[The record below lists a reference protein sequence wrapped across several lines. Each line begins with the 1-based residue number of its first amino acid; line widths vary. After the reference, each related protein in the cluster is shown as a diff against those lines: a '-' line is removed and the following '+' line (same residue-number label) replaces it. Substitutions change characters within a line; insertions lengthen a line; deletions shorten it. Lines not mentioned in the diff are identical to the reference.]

1 MIICAGESL
10 IDMVSFRGEPEYTP
24 HVGGSNFN
32 SSIAL
37 GRLGANSYYFGAVS
51 NDSYGELIE
60 NTLRHSKVKE
70 DFVIKTNRP
79 TTLAYADVIDGI
91 AEYTFVDEY
100 SAGRLLDQTSLKPF
114 VKRVI
119 KAKALLVGGISLQA
133 EPCGS
138 SWQWLVEEVSG
149 HLPIYFDANIRPDF
163 IENKRNYFDRFVE
176 LTTKVDIIKI
186 SEEDYRYLYGA
197 QDFNKVSKD
206 WLKIGVKLVIFTLGA
221 EGSKV
226 IYDNGKE
233 IFVKSKK
240 VDVVDTIAAGDT
252 FNAGF
257 LLSLDEQGLLDR
269 ESLDII
275 SDTQLEKAL
284 SYANKVASITVTKKG
299 ANPPW
304 LDEIQ
309 NFIIKD
315 SPRD

>member
-10 IDMVSFRGEPEYTP
+10 VDMVSFRGEPEYTP

-37 GRLGANSYYFGAVS
+37 GRLGADSYYFGAIS

-79 TTLAYADVIDGI
+79 TTLAYADVVDGI
-91 AEYTFVDEY
+91 AEYTFVDEH
-100 SAGRLLDQTSLKPF
+100 SAGRLLDQKALNPF
-114 VKRVI
+114 IKRVM
-119 KAKALLVGGISLQA
+119 KAKALLVGGIRLQA

-138 SWQWLVEEVSG
+138 SWQWFIEQVSG
-149 HLPIYFDANIRPDF
+149 QLPIYFDANIRPDF
-163 IENKRNYFDRFVE
+163 IENKQSYLNRFVK
-176 LTTKVDIIKI
+176 LTSKVDIIKI
-186 SEEDYRYLYGA
+186 SDEDFRYLYGA
-197 QDFNKVSKD
+197 KDFNEVSKS
-206 WLKIGVKLVIFTLGA
+206 WLDNGVKLIILTLGS

-226 IYDNGKE
+226 IYGNGNE
-233 IFVKSKK
+233 VFAESLK

-257 LLSLDEQGLLDR
+257 LLNLDEQDLLDR
-269 ESLDII
+269 EGLNTINND
-275 SDTQLEKAL
+275 QLTRAL
-284 SYANKVASITVTKKG
+284 NFANKVASITVTRKG

-304 LDEIQ
+304 HEEL
-309 NFIIKD
+309 
-315 SPRD
+315 

>member
-37 GRLGANSYYFGAVS
+37 GRLGSNSYYFGAIS

-60 NTLRHSKVKE
+60 DCLRGSNVKE
-70 DFVIKTNRP
+70 DFIIKTNRP
-79 TTLAYADVIDGI
+79 TTLAYADVVDGI
-91 AEYTFVDEY
+91 AEYTFVDEH
-100 SAGRLLDQTSLKPF
+100 SAGRMLDQTSLKPF

-138 SWQWLVEEVSG
+138 SWQWLIEQVSG
-149 HLPIYFDANIRPDF
+149 HLPIYLDVNIRPDF
-163 IENKRNYFDRFVE
+163 IENKRSYFDRFVR
-176 LTTKVDIIKI
+176 LTSKVDIVKI
-186 SEEDYRYLYGA
+186 SEDDYRYLYGA

-206 WLKIGVKLVIFTLGA
+206 WLNNGVKLVIFTLGA

-233 IFVKSKK
+233 VFAKSKK
-240 VDVVDTIAAGDT
+240 VVVVDTIAAGDT

-284 SYANKVASITVTKKG
+284 TFANKVASFTVTKKG

-304 LDEIQ
+304 LDEI
-309 NFIIKD
+309 
-315 SPRD
+315 

>member
-10 IDMVSFRGEPEYTP
+10 IDMVSFRGEAEYTP

-37 GRLGANSYYFGAVS
+37 GRLGADSYYFGAIS

-79 TTLAYADVIDGI
+79 TTLAYADVIEGI
-91 AEYTFVDEY
+91 AEYTFVDEH
-100 SAGRLLDQTSLKPF
+100 SAGRLLDQSSLKPF
-114 VKRVI
+114 LVGLK

-138 SWQWLVEEVSG
+138 SWQWLIGEVSG
-149 HLPIYFDANIRPDF
+149 YLPIYFDANIRPDF
-163 IENKRNYFDRFVE
+163 IEDKQSFFDRFIE
-176 LTTKVDIIKI
+176 LTSRVDIIKI
-186 SEEDYRYLYGA
+186 SDEDFRYLYGA
-197 QDFNKVSKD
+197 KDFNEVSKS
-206 WLKIGVKLVIFTLGA
+206 WLDNGVKLIILTLGS

-226 IYDNGKE
+226 IYGNGNE
-233 IFVKSKK
+233 VFAESLK

-257 LLSLDEQGLLDR
+257 LLNLDEQDLLDR
-269 ESLDII
+269 EGLNTINND
-275 SDTQLEKAL
+275 QLTRAL
-284 SYANKVASITVTKKG
+284 NFANKVASITVTRKG

-304 LDEIQ
+304 HEEL
-309 NFIIKD
+309 
-315 SPRD
+315 

>member
-37 GRLGANSYYFGAVS
+37 GRLGSNSYYFGAIS

-60 NTLRHSKVKE
+60 DCLRGSNVKE
-70 DFVIKTNRP
+70 DFIIKTNRP
-79 TTLAYADVIDGI
+79 TTLAYADVVDGI
-91 AEYTFVDEY
+91 AEYTFVDEH
-100 SAGRLLDQTSLKPF
+100 SAGRMLDQTSLKPF

-138 SWQWLVEEVSG
+138 SWQWLIEQVSG
-149 HLPIYFDANIRPDF
+149 HLSIYLDVNIRPDF
-163 IENKRNYFDRFVE
+163 IENKRSYFDRFVR
-176 LTTKVDIIKI
+176 LTSKVDIVKI
-186 SEEDYRYLYGA
+186 SEDDYRYLYGA

-206 WLKIGVKLVIFTLGA
+206 WLNNGVKLVIFTLGA

-233 IFVKSKK
+233 VFAKSKK

-284 SYANKVASITVTKKG
+284 TFANKVASFTVTKKG

-309 NFIIKD
+309 KF
-315 SPRD
+315 

>member
-10 IDMVSFRGEPEYTP
+10 VDMVSFRGEPEYTP

-37 GRLGANSYYFGAVS
+37 GRLGADSYYFGAIS
-51 NDSYGELIE
+51 NDNYGGLIE

-79 TTLAYADVIDGI
+79 TTLAYADVVDGI
-91 AEYTFVDEY
+91 AEYTFVDEH
-100 SAGRLLDQTSLKPF
+100 SAGRLLDQKALNPF
-114 VKRVI
+114 IKRVM

-138 SWQWLVEEVSG
+138 SWQWFIEQVSSY
-149 HLPIYFDANIRPDF
+149 LPIYFDANVRPDF
-163 IENKRNYFDRFVE
+163 IENKQNYIARFE
-176 LTTKVDIIKI
+176 GLTSKVDIIKI
-186 SEEDYRYLYGA
+186 SDEDYRYLYGA
-197 QDFNKVSKD
+197 QDFNKVSKEWID
-206 WLKIGVKLVIFTLGA
+206 NGVKLVILTLGSA
-221 EGSKV
+221 GSKV
-226 IYDNGKE
+226 IYKNGSE
-233 IFVKSKK
+233 VFAESQK

-257 LLSLDEQGLLDR
+257 LLNLDEQGLLDR
-269 ESLDII
+269 VSLDII

-304 LDEIQ
+304 LHQ
-309 NFIIKD
+309 IK
-315 SPRD
+315 

>member
-51 NDSYGELIE
+51 HDTYGELIE
-60 NTLRHSKVKE
+60 DYLRGSNVKE
-70 DFVIKTNRP
+70 DFIIKTNRP
-79 TTLAYADVIDGI
+79 TTLAYADVVDGI
-91 AEYTFVDEY
+91 AEYTFVDEH
-100 SAGRLLDQTSLKPF
+100 SAGRMLDQTSLKPF

-119 KAKALLVGGISLQA
+119 KAKALLVGGISFQA
-133 EPCGS
+133 EPCGT
-138 SWQWLVEEVSG
+138 SWQWLIEQVSG
-149 HLPIYFDANIRPDF
+149 HLPIYFDVNIRPDF
-163 IENKRNYFDRFVE
+163 IENKRNYFDRFVR
-176 LTTKVDIIKI
+176 LTSKVDIVKI
-186 SEEDYRYLYGA
+186 SEDDYRYLYGA

-206 WLKIGVKLVIFTLGA
+206 WLNNGVKLVIFTLGT

-233 IFVKSKK
+233 VFAKSKK

-284 SYANKVASITVTKKG
+284 TFANKVASFTVTKKG

-304 LDEIQ
+304 LDEILK
-309 NFIIKD
+309 F
-315 SPRD
+315 

>member
-37 GRLGANSYYFGAVS
+37 GRLGSNSYYFGAIS

-60 NTLRHSKVKE
+60 DCLRGSNVKE
-70 DFVIKTNRP
+70 DFIIKTNRP
-79 TTLAYADVIDGI
+79 TTLAYADVVDGI
-91 AEYTFVDEY
+91 AEYTFVDEH
-100 SAGRLLDQTSLKPF
+100 SAGRMLDQTSLKPF

-138 SWQWLVEEVSG
+138 SWQWLIEQVSG
-149 HLPIYFDANIRPDF
+149 HLPIYLDVNIRPDF
-163 IENKRNYFDRFVE
+163 IENKRSYFDRFVR
-176 LTTKVDIIKI
+176 LTSKVDIVKI
-186 SEEDYRYLYGA
+186 SEDDYRYLYGA

-206 WLKIGVKLVIFTLGA
+206 WLNNGVKLVIFTLGA

-233 IFVKSKK
+233 VFAKSKK

-275 SDTQLEKAL
+275 SDTQLEKVL
-284 SYANKVASITVTKKG
+284 TFANKVASFTVTKKG

-304 LDEIQ
+304 LDEILK
-309 NFIIKD
+309 F
-315 SPRD
+315 

>member
-10 IDMVSFRGEPEYTP
+10 VDMVSFRGEPEYTP

-37 GRLGANSYYFGAVS
+37 GRLGADSYSFGAIS

-79 TTLAYADVIDGI
+79 TTLAYADVVDGI
-91 AEYTFVDEY
+91 AEYTFVDEH
-100 SAGRLLDQTSLKPF
+100 SAGRLLDQKALNPF
-114 VKRVI
+114 IKRVM

-138 SWQWLVEEVSG
+138 SWQWFIEQVSG
-149 HLPIYFDANIRPDF
+149 QLPIYFDANIRPDF
-163 IENKRNYFDRFVE
+163 IENKQSYLNRFVE
-176 LTTKVDIIKI
+176 LTSKVDIIKI
-186 SEEDYRYLYGA
+186 SDEDFRYLYGA
-197 QDFNKVSKD
+197 KDFNEVSKS
-206 WLKIGVKLVIFTLGA
+206 WLDNGVKLIILTLGS

-226 IYDNGKE
+226 IYGNGNE
-233 IFVKSKK
+233 VFAESLK

-257 LLSLDEQGLLDR
+257 LLNLDEQDLLDR
-269 ESLDII
+269 EGLNAINND
-275 SDTQLEKAL
+275 QLTRAL
-284 SYANKVASITVTKKG
+284 NFANKVASITVTRKG

-304 LDEIQ
+304 HEEL
-309 NFIIKD
+309 
-315 SPRD
+315 

>member
-10 IDMVSFRGEPEYTP
+10 IDMVSFKGEAQYTP
-24 HVGGSNFN
+24 HVGGSILN
-32 SSIAL
+32 SARAL
-37 GRLGANSYYFGAVS
+37 GRLDADAYYFGAVS
-51 NDSYGELIE
+51 SDTFGGLILDC
-60 NTLRHSKVKE
+60 LRDSKVQE
-70 DFVIKTNRP
+70 DFIINTNRP
-79 TTLAYADVIDGI
+79 TTLAYADVIAG
-91 AEYTFVDEY
+91 AAKYTFVDEY

-114 VKRVI
+114 VKRVM
-119 KAKALLVGGISLQA
+119 KAKALLVGGISLQT

-163 IENKRNYFDRFVE
+163 IENKRNYFERFVE

-186 SEEDYRYLYGA
+186 SEDDYRYLYGA
-197 QDFNKVSKD
+197 QDFNKVSKV
-206 WLKIGVKLVIFTLGA
+206 WLNNGVKLVILTLGS

-233 IFVKSKK
+233 VFVKSKK

-257 LLSLDEQGLLDR
+257 LLSLDVQGLLDR

-275 SDTQLEKAL
+275 SDTQIEKAL

-304 LDEIQ
+304 MHQ
-309 NFIIKD
+309 IK
-315 SPRD
+315 

>member
-10 IDMVSFRGEPEYTP
+10 IDMVSFRGEAEYTP

-37 GRLGANSYYFGAVS
+37 GRLGADSYYFGAIS

-79 TTLAYADVIDGI
+79 TTLAYADVIEGI
-91 AEYTFVDEY
+91 AEYTFVDEH
-100 SAGRLLDQTSLKPF
+100 SAGRLLDQSSLKPF
-114 VKRVI
+114 LVGLK

-138 SWQWLVEEVSG
+138 SWQWLIGKVSG

-163 IENKRNYFDRFVE
+163 IEDKQSFFDRFIE
-176 LTTKVDIIKI
+176 LTSKVDIIKI
-186 SEEDYRYLYGA
+186 SDEDYRYLYGA
-197 QDFNKVSKD
+197 QDFSETSKG
-206 WLKIGVKLVIFTLGA
+206 WLNNGVKLVILTLGSDGA
-221 EGSKV
+221 KV
-226 IYDNGKE
+226 LYSDHEVSVQSN
-233 IFVKSKK
+233 K
-240 VDVVDTIAAGDT
+240 VDVLDTIAAGDT

-257 LLSLDEQGLLDR
+257 LLSLDKQGLLDR
-269 ESLDII
+269 ESLNSIGK
-275 SDTQLEKAL
+275 TQLKTAL
-284 SYANKVASITVTKKG
+284 TFANKVASITVTKKG

-304 LDEIQ
+304 LEEL
-309 NFIIKD
+309 
-315 SPRD
+315 

>member
-37 GRLGANSYYFGAVS
+37 GRLGADSYYFGAVS
-51 NDSYGELIE
+51 NDSYGVLIE

-79 TTLAYADVIDGI
+79 TTLAYADVVDGI
-91 AEYTFVDEY
+91 AEYTFVDEH
-100 SAGRLLDQTSLKPF
+100 SAGRLLDQKALNPF
-114 VKRVI
+114 IKRVM

-138 SWQWLVEEVSG
+138 SWQWFIEQVSG
-149 HLPIYFDANIRPDF
+149 QLPIYFDANIRPDF
-163 IENKRNYFDRFVE
+163 IENKQSYLNRFVE
-176 LTTKVDIIKI
+176 LTSKVDIIKI
-186 SEEDYRYLYGA
+186 SDEDFRYLYGA
-197 QDFNKVSKD
+197 KDFNEVSKS
-206 WLKIGVKLVIFTLGA
+206 WLDNGVKLIILTLGS

-226 IYDNGKE
+226 IYGNGNE
-233 IFVKSKK
+233 VFAESLK

-257 LLSLDEQGLLDR
+257 LLNLDEQDLLDR
-269 ESLDII
+269 EGLNTINND
-275 SDTQLEKAL
+275 QLTRAL
-284 SYANKVASITVTKKG
+284 NFANKVASITVTRKG

-304 LDEIQ
+304 HEEL
-309 NFIIKD
+309 
-315 SPRD
+315 

>member
-10 IDMVSFRGEPEYTP
+10 IDMVSFRGEAEYTP

-37 GRLGANSYYFGAVS
+37 GRLGADTYYFGAVS

-60 NTLRHSKVKE
+60 SKLRHSKVKE

-91 AEYTFVDEY
+91 AEYTFVDEH
-100 SAGRLLDQTSLKPF
+100 SAGRLLDSSSLKPF
-114 VKRVI
+114 LDGVK

-138 SWQWLVEEVSG
+138 SWQSFIEEVAG
-149 HLPIYFDANIRPDF
+149 HLPIYFDANVRPDF
-163 IENKRNYFDRFVE
+163 IENKQAYLARFIE
-176 LTTKVDIIKI
+176 LTHKVDILKI
-186 SEEDYRYLYGA
+186 SDEDYRYLFGA
-197 QDFNKVSKD
+197 QDINEVSKS
-206 WLKIGVKLVIFTLGA
+206 WLDNGIKLVILTLGS

-226 IYDNGKE
+226 INGNGNKVFAE
-233 IFVKSKK
+233 SLN

-257 LLSLDEQGLLDR
+257 LLNLDEQDLLDR
-269 ESLDII
+269 DSLNTIKNDQL
-275 SDTQLEKAL
+275 TQAL
-284 SYANKVASITVTKKG
+284 SFANKVASITVTRKG

-304 LDEIQ
+304 HEEL
-309 NFIIKD
+309 
-315 SPRD
+315 S

>member
-37 GRLGANSYYFGAVS
+37 GRLGSNSYYFGAIS

-60 NTLRHSKVKE
+60 DCLRGSNVKE
-70 DFVIKTNRP
+70 DFIIKTNRP
-79 TTLAYADVIDGI
+79 TTLAYADVVDGI
-91 AEYTFVDEY
+91 AEYTFVDEH
-100 SAGRLLDQTSLKPF
+100 SAGRMLDQTSLKPF

-119 KAKALLVGGISLQA
+119 KAKSLLVGGISLQA

-138 SWQWLVEEVSG
+138 SWQWLIEQVSG
-149 HLPIYFDANIRPDF
+149 HLPIYLDVNIRPDF
-163 IENKRNYFDRFVE
+163 IENKRSYFDRFVR
-176 LTTKVDIIKI
+176 LTSKVDIVKI
-186 SEEDYRYLYGA
+186 SEDDYRYLYGA
-197 QDFNKVSKD
+197 QDLNKVSKD
-206 WLKIGVKLVIFTLGA
+206 WLKNGVKLVIFTLGA

-233 IFVKSKK
+233 VFAKSKK

-284 SYANKVASITVTKKG
+284 TFANKVASFTVTKKG

-309 NFIIKD
+309 KF
-315 SPRD
+315 

>member
-37 GRLGANSYYFGAVS
+37 GRLGSNSYYFGAIS

-60 NTLRHSKVKE
+60 DCLRGSNVKE
-70 DFVIKTNRP
+70 DFIIKTNRP
-79 TTLAYADVIDGI
+79 TTLAYADVVDGI
-91 AEYTFVDEY
+91 AEYTFVDEH
-100 SAGRLLDQTSLKPF
+100 SAGRMLDQTSLKPF

-138 SWQWLVEEVSG
+138 SWQWLIEQVSG
-149 HLPIYFDANIRPDF
+149 HLPIYLDVNIRPDF
-163 IENKRNYFDRFVE
+163 IENKRSYFDRFVR
-176 LTTKVDIIKI
+176 LTSKVDIVKI
-186 SEEDYRYLYGA
+186 SEDDYRYLYGV

-206 WLKIGVKLVIFTLGA
+206 WLNNGVKLVIFTLGA

-226 IYDNGKE
+226 IYDGGKE
-233 IFVKSKK
+233 VFAKSKK

-284 SYANKVASITVTKKG
+284 TFANKVASFTVTKKG

-309 NFIIKD
+309 KF
-315 SPRD
+315 

>member
-10 IDMVSFRGEPEYTP
+10 IDMVSYRGEPEYTP

-51 NDSYGELIE
+51 HDTYGELIE
-60 NTLRHSKVKE
+60 DCLRGSNVKE
-70 DFVIKTNRP
+70 DFIIKTNRP
-79 TTLAYADVIDGI
+79 TSLAYADVVDGI
-91 AEYTFVDEY
+91 AEYTFVDEH
-100 SAGRLLDQTSLKPF
+100 SAGRMLDQTSLKPF

-119 KAKALLVGGISLQA
+119 KAKALLVGGISFQA
-133 EPCGS
+133 EPCGT
-138 SWQWLVEEVSG
+138 SWQWLIEQVSG

-186 SEEDYRYLYGA
+186 SEEDYRYLYGSK
-197 QDFNKVSKD
+197 DFSKVSKD
-206 WLKIGVKLVIFTLGA
+206 WLNNGVKLVIFTLGA

-233 IFVKSKK
+233 VFAKSKK

-275 SDTQLEKAL
+275 SDMQLEKAL
-284 SYANKVASITVTKKG
+284 TFANKVASFTVTKKG

-304 LDEIQ
+304 LDEIK
-309 NFIIKD
+309 FF
-315 SPRD
+315 

>member
-37 GRLGANSYYFGAVS
+37 GRLGSNSYYFGAIS

-60 NTLRHSKVKE
+60 DCLRGSNVKE
-70 DFVIKTNRP
+70 DFIIKTNRP
-79 TTLAYADVIDGI
+79 TTLAYADVVDGI
-91 AEYTFVDEY
+91 AEYTFVDEH
-100 SAGRLLDQTSLKPF
+100 SAGRMLDQTSLKPF

-138 SWQWLVEEVSG
+138 SWQWLIEQVSG
-149 HLPIYFDANIRPDF
+149 HLPIYLDANIRPDF
-163 IENKRNYFDRFVE
+163 IENKRSYFDRFVR
-176 LTTKVDIIKI
+176 LTSKVDIVKI
-186 SEEDYRYLYGA
+186 SEDDYRYLYGA

-206 WLKIGVKLVIFTLGA
+206 WLNNGVKLVIFTLGA

-226 IYDNGKE
+226 IYDGGKE
-233 IFVKSKK
+233 VFAKSKK

-284 SYANKVASITVTKKG
+284 TFANKVASFTVTQKG

-309 NFIIKD
+309 KF
-315 SPRD
+315 

>member
-10 IDMVSFRGEPEYTP
+10 IDMVSFRSEPEYTP

-37 GRLGANSYYFGAVS
+37 GRLGADCYYFGAVS

-79 TTLAYADVIDGI
+79 TTLAYADVVDGI
-91 AEYTFVDEY
+91 AEYTFVDEH
-100 SAGRLLDQTSLKPF
+100 SAGRMLDQTSLKPF

-133 EPCGS
+133 EPCGT
-138 SWQWLVEEVSG
+138 SWQWLIEQVSG

-197 QDFNKVSKD
+197 QDFNKVSKV
-206 WLKIGVKLVIFTLGA
+206 WLDNGVKLVIFTLGS

-226 IYDNGKE
+226 IFDNDKE
-233 IFVKSKK
+233 VFVKSKK
-240 VDVVDTIAAGDT
+240 VDVVDTIAAGDS

-269 ESLDII
+269 VSLDII

-304 LDEIQ
+304 LHQ
-309 NFIIKD
+309 IK
-315 SPRD
+315 

>member
-51 NDSYGELIE
+51 HDTYGELIE
-60 NTLRHSKVKE
+60 DRLRGSNVKE
-70 DFVIKTNRP
+70 DFIIKTNRP
-79 TTLAYADVIDGI
+79 TTLAYADVVDGI
-91 AEYTFVDEY
+91 AEYTFVDEH
-100 SAGRLLDQTSLKPF
+100 SAGRMLDQTSLKPF

-138 SWQWLVEEVSG
+138 SWQWLIKQVSG
-149 HLPIYFDANIRPDF
+149 HLPIYLDANIRPDF
-163 IENKRNYFDRFVE
+163 IENKRSYFDRFVR
-176 LTTKVDIIKI
+176 LTSKVDIVKI
-186 SEEDYRYLYGA
+186 SEDDYRYLYGA

-206 WLKIGVKLVIFTLGA
+206 WLNNGVKLVIFTLGA

-233 IFVKSKK
+233 VFAKSKK

-284 SYANKVASITVTKKG
+284 TFANKVASFTVTKKG

-309 NFIIKD
+309 KF
-315 SPRD
+315 

>member
-51 NDSYGELIE
+51 HDTYGELIE
-60 NTLRHSKVKE
+60 DCLRGSNVKE
-70 DFVIKTNRP
+70 DFIIKTNRP
-79 TTLAYADVIDGI
+79 TTLAYADVVDGI
-91 AEYTFVDEY
+91 AEYTFVDEH
-100 SAGRLLDQTSLKPF
+100 SAGRMLDQTSLKPF

-119 KAKALLVGGISLQA
+119 KAKALLVGGISLQS

-138 SWQWLVEEVSG
+138 SWHWLIKQVSG
-149 HLPIYFDANIRPDF
+149 HLPIYLDANIRPDF
-163 IENKRNYFDRFVE
+163 IENKHSYFDRFVR
-176 LTTKVDIIKI
+176 LTSKVDIVKI
-186 SEEDYRYLYGA
+186 SEDDYRYLYGA

-206 WLKIGVKLVIFTLGA
+206 WLNNGVKLVIFTLGA

-233 IFVKSKK
+233 VFAKSKK
-240 VDVVDTIAAGDT
+240 VDVIDTIAAGDT

-284 SYANKVASITVTKKG
+284 TFANKVASFTVTKKG

-309 NFIIKD
+309 KF
-315 SPRD
+315 